1 MKKLLGFAAA
11 AVLLSI
17 PAYAQDENAEQGERG
32 QTYQVADNI
41 HVAVLENRNSVYL
54 VSEDGVLVAETNFER
69 NAQALADLIAT
80 VAANPVRLVVNT
92 HWHGD
97 HIGGNAFFAE
107 RGAVVL
113 AHENTRIRMSA
124 QQVNPVTG
132 RVQLEPQLPEFLPTL
147 TFQDKITIHW
157 GDEVVDLVYHPNA
170 HTDSDVVL
178 YYRNANVIFVAGLM
192 EYPTYAGV
200 YSPEGFMAALD
211 SVIAQSDED
220 TKIIPWQGPVVSRD
234 ELQEWRDIIATMSER
249 VAALLAQGS
258 TVDEIIAAQP
268 SQDFDEKWGG
278 GRSPERFA
286 RDMHYVLTNA
296 R

>member
-1 MKKLLGFAAA
+1 
-11 AVLLSI
+11 
-17 PAYAQDENAEQGERG
+17 
-32 QTYQVADNI
+32 
-41 HVAVLENRNSVYL
+41 
-54 VSEDGVLVAETNFER
+54 
-69 NAQALADLIAT
+69 
-80 VAANPVRLVVNT
+80 
-92 HWHGD
+92 
-97 HIGGNAFFAE
+97 
-107 RGAVVL
+107 
-113 AHENTRIRMSA
+113 MSA

-147 TFQDKITIHW
+147 TFQDEITIHW